1 MSTASH
7 NYSSCKASSDK
18 TGSAIQSDR
27 SYENHFMRRIRRKLD
42 APDERIYQA
51 YQAVPVFKIS
61 VHALLQKTPKSIV
74 QVGGNRYLRLMD
86 TGNCG

>member
-1 MSTASH
+1 MIRLAVPFRVTEVMKDH
-7 NYSSCKASSDK
+7 V
-18 TGSAIQSDR
+18 
-27 SYENHFMRRIRRKLD
+27 MRIWRNFE
-42 APDERIYQA
+42 APDERIYPA

-61 VHALLQKTPKSIV
+61 VQALLQKTPKSIV